1 MLKLAHSLSI
11 AFGFMVACVQSVC
24 GIDAPYLPH
33 SDGGANAH
41 VVKTVSWAAA
51 RHMEA
56 SDILAYVAI
65 LAVARENGA
74 SAFGMPAQGA
84 ESRFFV
90 KAKRDTRADGGVVS
104 KSVFRS
110 SAPRSARGTNG
121 ATLIFFNF

>member
-41 VVKTVSWAAA
+41 VVKAVSWKSA

-74 SAFGMPAQGA
+74 AAFGAPAQNPT
-84 ESRFFV
+84 V
-90 KAKRDTRADGGVVS
+90 AKRDGAAQNPIFSSKANAIRAP
-104 KSVFRS
+104 
-110 SAPRSARGTNG
+110 AA
-121 ATLIFFNF
+121 A

>member
-24 GIDAPYLPH
+24 GIDAPNLPH

-84 ESRFFV
+84 ATAEGDFSAGNPVFSS
-90 KAKRDTRADGGVVS
+90 KANAIRAP
-104 KSVFRS
+104 
-110 SAPRSARGTNG
+110 SAA
-121 ATLIFFNF
+121 